1 MKIGIIKSKIKAS
14 EPVFDFVHILD
25 KDKEYSSNEYAE
37 LIAKNYDINEPKI
50 KKVYDELISNKDKIM
65 VYKDGMWK
73 IELNDEIPE
82 DIDASKKDKKGL
94 ESGPDKTEQRL
105 KNDNPKPKESNND
118 ELLKEK
124 LELFLSKIS
133 KDDFRRP
140 KYELMLKEIK
150 MHSKEKPLKDL
161 NEEGRMN
168 DIAQLNKEGLPENSK
183 VKGNID
189 KKINKGDIVIFDFQ
203 DGDWDELESIA
214 KSHDGQEAT
223 VTEIDVEDVEYNED
237 GTKKRD
243 GPHYVTI
250 EFGDGTIIPACDVYN
265 LTEKVKGSYED
276 EENELKEEIIDE
288 AKVIYK
294 KNKNFKEMALSLLD
308 IQRFKHYLESVIGN
322 EFDIEQWIENELI
335 DSETGELRAS
345 DEKLEHLK
353 NKLEKA
359 KLEKEKLEE
368 QIKKYKEAQKNLES
382 SGSDDL
388 QSKASHVFG
397 KNAKV
402 VFDEE
407 GKVKVYV
414 NDEIKLEGTKESIT
428 TQLEDMIAEKDKLDA
443 AKTQEEKL
451 DEQQKA
457 YDIIEKKIDFDMNI
471 LESELDSRDLI
482 KLAKMIESKKYKFKV
497 KTYSIK
503 YQGEQEKLQESKAK
517 FKQEGWKI
525 FFEIDNIDSYMI
537 LFYKEGIAATEETD
551 EVNASIEEK
560 YRELMSKND
569 EKQLKKE
576 LDYLNESKLTQGID
590 IDIID
595 EKIKVINELM
605 NQTIVPTEKVPSE
618 NKVDSLAPASLVK
631 SRLIK
636 MQGKQ
641 YILDIIHAS
650 LINVNDEKEILKFK
664 DEFELARECQ
674 VKAGIDISED
684 IEKALYGEDD
694 TKVEETSSKDDMVD
708 NQIGK
713 PENLEKDQ
721 KSESQEIEEIEMT
734 DKEPKVVEKMDQDI
748 WDVSEGIPLGNG
760 CIAHKDKETN
770 EIYVIDKDGKE
781 LFRAPNALVNDMGLI
796 IEFLRSILKLD
807 NEVKATQQDE
817 LLVMILR
824 VVEKY
829 KNEEPWKL
837 QLEIRNILENTKVV
851 KLTAEDEKLQD
862 KLSKI
867 LDDKE
872 NTKDEDS
879 EVHEPG
885 TEDLD
890 NDKDDKTDEKLAE
903 LKRQIDEKKN
913 QEVMSQ
919 INEKNKL
926 ISKVIT
932 YMRNNDKD
940 FVSNEEILSYKKPAE
955 SIIFAKERA
964 IAAKQKIVMKELKT
978 APNTVLS
985 LILKAY
991 QNKNKEEINNFKLNF
1006 FKFPELNEN

>member
-1 MKIGIIKSKIKAS
+1 
-14 EPVFDFVHILD
+14 
-25 KDKEYSSNEYAE
+25 
-37 LIAKNYDINEPKI
+37 
-50 KKVYDELISNKDKIM
+50 
-65 VYKDGMWK
+65 
-73 IELNDEIPE
+73 
-82 DIDASKKDKKGL
+82 
-94 ESGPDKTEQRL
+94 
-105 KNDNPKPKESNND
+105 
-118 ELLKEK
+118 
-124 LELFLSKIS
+124 
-133 KDDFRRP
+133 
-140 KYELMLKEIK
+140 
-150 MHSKEKPLKDL
+150 
-161 NEEGRMN
+161 
-168 DIAQLNKEGLPENSK
+168 
-183 VKGNID
+183 
-189 KKINKGDIVIFDFQ
+189 
-203 DGDWDELESIA
+203 
-214 KSHDGQEAT
+214 
-223 VTEIDVEDVEYNED
+223 
-237 GTKKRD
+237 
-243 GPHYVTI
+243 
-250 EFGDGTIIPACDVYN
+250 
-265 LTEKVKGSYED
+265 
-276 EENELKEEIIDE
+276 
-288 AKVIYK
+288 
-294 KNKNFKEMALSLLD
+294 
-308 IQRFKHYLESVIGN
+308 
-322 EFDIEQWIENELI
+322 
-335 DSETGELRAS
+335 
-345 DEKLEHLK
+345 
-353 NKLEKA
+353 
-359 KLEKEKLEE
+359 
-368 QIKKYKEAQKNLES
+368 
-382 SGSDDL
+382 
-388 QSKASHVFG
+388 
-397 KNAKV
+397 
-402 VFDEE
+402 
-407 GKVKVYV
+407 
-414 NDEIKLEGTKESIT
+414 
-428 TQLEDMIAEKDKLDA
+428 MIAEKDHMHADKKSD
-443 AKTQEEKL
+443 KKSEKIEKL
-451 DEQQKA
+451 KMAISDDKETIEHIGDEEGDDKV
-457 YDIIEKKIDFDMNI
+457 
-471 LESELDSRDLI
+471 I
-482 KLAKMIESKKYKFKV
+482 KE
-497 KTYSIK
+497 
-503 YQGEQEKLQESKAK
+503 
-517 FKQEGWKI
+517 
-525 FFEIDNIDSYMI
+525 
-537 LFYKEGIAATEETD
+537 
-551 EVNASIEEK
+551 
-560 YRELMSKND
+560 
-569 EKQLKKE
+569 LKK
-576 LDYLNESKLTQGID
+576 DIKDNTNEIKKL
-590 IDIID
+590 
-595 EKIKVINELM
+595 K
-605 NQTIVPTEKVPSE
+605 
-618 NKVDSLAPASLVK
+618 VK